1 MSFPSRSE
9 YRHNHANHAD
19 PICNFWHNHR
29 MRALLFLF
37 LTTALA
43 AQTIQKSNTTENLR
57 GISVLANGIAWA
69 SGTHGS
75 YLRTTDGGNSWQPA
89 QVPGADAL
97 DFRDVEAFSADLA
110 YLLSAGP
117 GEQSRIYK
125 TTDAGKT
132 WALQFTNKNP
142 NGFFDCMAFWDSD
155 RGIAVGDP
163 VTDNSGTL
171 RFELISTDDG
181 GKTWIPHSP
190 DSTPPAIE
198 GEGAFAASG
207 TCITIQGTANVW
219 FATGGKVARVFRS
232 TNAGKTWAVAQTPII
247 HGQDSTGI
255 FSIAFRDATHGVI
268 AGGDYKHPDHDG
280 PNLAF
285 TNDGG
290 LTWTL
295 SPISPQ
301 RYWSAVAFAKP
312 HSDSEAIVIVGS
324 SGAAY
329 KDDIAKAPG
338 PKTSSQKTS
347 LQKTS
352 QKIWDSNLNAVSVS
366 SSEIIAVGPKGLI
379 VNLPPA
385 R

>member
-1 MSFPSRSE
+1 
-9 YRHNHANHAD
+9 
-19 PICNFWHNHR
+19 

-69 SGTHGS
+69 SGTHGT

-117 GEQSRIYK
+117 AEQSRIYK

-142 NGFFDCMAFWDSD
+142 KGFFDCMAFWDSD
-155 RGIAVGDP
+155 HGIAVGDP
-163 VTDNSGTL
+163 VADNSGTL

-255 FSIAFRDATHGVI
+255 FSIAFRDPTHGVI
-268 AGGDYKHPDHDG
+268 AGGDYKHPDQDG

-301 RYWSAVAFAKP
+301 RYFSAVAFAKP